1 MQVNIIRFGYSE
13 VMRLTINKN
22 KEKIMKRAFVF
33 ITAMIFL
40 ISFGAVS
47 FAQDK
52 PGDAASPAKASSSTQ
67 TQKLVKDKVVTKTA
81 MVEAI
86 DLKTRM
92 VTLKDK
98 DGNLWEIKADARVKN
113 LPQVKV
119 GDEVVAKYQESVVV
133 QMASPGTPLG
143 VTKTETATA
152 AKLGEKPSGKE
163 SSQVTVVATIVT
175 IDPGKTYVTLK
186 GPEGKSVIVQVK
198 DPQKLENVKVG
209 DQVSITYTQAL
220 AISVQKA
227 PKK

>member
-1 MQVNIIRFGYSE
+1 
-13 VMRLTINKN
+13 
-22 KEKIMKRAFVF
+22 MKRVFVF
-33 ITAMIFL
+33 ITAMVFL
-40 ISFGAVS
+40 ISFGTVS

-52 PGDAASPAKASSSTQ
+52 TGDAASPAKAASCAPEP
-67 TQKLVKDKVVTKTA
+67 KAVKERVVTKTA
-81 MVEAI
+81 TVQAI
-86 DLKTRM
+86 DMKTRM

-98 DGNLWEIKADARVKN
+98 DGNLWEIKADAKVKN

-143 VTKTETATA
+143 VTKTETVTT

-163 SSQVTVVATIVT
+163 SNQVTVVATIIT

-198 DPQKLENVKVG
+198 DPKKLENVKVG